1 MRRKV
6 AFVLLLA
13 LLMPTITPTMAATPK
28 AGAKCSKLG
37 TTSIAAGKKFT
48 CIKKGSKTVWNKG
61 VAIKKPAPTKPTA
74 IGDPIG
80 AVGGTPTPTPM
91 PTPTPTP
98 TPSPTPTA
106 KAMSDLPGTG
116 PTGRFQYRYTDGVM
130 QRINIDGI
138 WRSDDSRPSTD
149 FDLIRKSAFDS
160 IRLISNTSPN
170 YSFVIKNNIA
180 ENYPTELAAHIQT
193 AIQDFNKVMS
203 QYLTSTVNVDLILL
217 TEKDDRFYRE
227 ELPKLLSY
235 GNYAFVADNLKGYTT
250 QESFYNRSGTGGGTA
265 GFIDSENRGYYLGH
279 TASFAKM
286 ETFWPEIAPHEM
298 AHVLQFYLSRGYT
311 NNCGEGQECSKLH
324 GHFIEGSANT
334 LGMAIAFPILPWY
347 SDEMDKILKNGIRGY
362 KSQITIKSKEDVI
375 SLFKLIESRNTE
387 MSQEFSYSAG
397 QVLWEYFIGTYG
409 FKKWIEFNINIPKTA
424 NFSENLKYTIGID
437 KQGFY
442 EAAAP
447 YFLSVWERLAKDE

>member
-13 LLMPTITPTMAATPK
+13 LLLPTITPTMAATPK
-28 AGAKCSKLG
+28 AGAKCYKLG
-37 TTSIAAGKKFT
+37 ATNIAAGKKFT
-48 CIKKGSKTVWNKG
+48 CIKKGSKTVWNQG

-80 AVGGTPTPTPM
+80 AVGGTPTPTP
-91 PTPTPTP
+91 
-98 TPSPTPTA
+98 TPSPTSTA
-106 KAMSDLPGTG
+106 KAISDLPGTG
-116 PTGRFQYRYTDGVM
+116 PAGRYQYRYTDGVM

-170 YSFVIKNNIA
+170 YSFIIKNNIA
-180 ENYPTELAAHIQT
+180 ENYPTELAAHIQS

-217 TEKDDRFYRE
+217 TEKDDSFYRE
-227 ELPKLLSY
+227 VLPKLLGN
-235 GNYAFVADNLKGYTT
+235 GNYAFVAENLKAYTT
-250 QESFYNRSGTGGGTA
+250 QESFYSRSGTGGGTA

-298 AHVLQFYLSRGYT
+298 AHVLQFYLSRGST

-334 LGMAIAFPILPWY
+334 VGMAIAFPILPWY

-362 KSQITIKSKEDVI
+362 KSQITIKNKEDVI
-375 SLFKLIESRNTE
+375 SLFRLIESRNTE

-424 NFSENLKYTIGID
+424 NFGENLQYTVGID
-437 KQGFY
+437 KKGFY

>member
-13 LLMPTITPTMAATPK
+13 LLMPAITPTMAATPK
-28 AGAKCSKLG
+28 AGAKCSKVG
-37 TTSIAAGKKFT
+37 ATTIAAGKKFT
-48 CIKKGSKTVWNKG
+48 CIKTGSKTVWNKG
-61 VAIKKPAPTKPTA
+61 VAIKKPTPTKPTA

-80 AVGGTPTPTPM
+80 AVGGTPTAT

-98 TPSPTPTA
+98 TPSPTPTP
-106 KAMSDLPGTG
+106 KALSDTPGTG
-116 PTGRFQYRYTDGVM
+116 PAGRFQYRYTDGVM

-160 IRLISNTSPN
+160 IRSISNSNPN

-180 ENYPTELAAHIQT
+180 ENYPTELATHIQT

-217 TEKDDRFYRE
+217 TEKDDRFFRE
-227 ELPKLLSY
+227 DLPKLLSY
-235 GNYAFVADNLKGYTT
+235 GNYAFVADNLKGYTN

-298 AHVLQFYLSRGYT
+298 AHVLQFYLARGYT

-347 SDEMDKILKNGIRGY
+347 SDEMDKILKNAIRGY
-362 KSQITIKSKEDVI
+362 KSQISVKNKEDVI

-387 MSQEFSYSAG
+387 MSAELSYSAG

-409 FKKWIEFNINIPKTA
+409 FKKWIEFNINIPKTS
-424 NFSENLKYTIGID
+424 NFSENLKYTVGVD

-447 YFLSVWERLAKDE
+447 YFLSVWDRLAKDA